1 VAGGPSTEQL
11 LGLYADMLRVR
22 FFEEKIDK
30 ELFPAGLIR
39 GLTHLY
45 IGQEATGVGVIR
57 ALEPRDYVLT
67 THRGHGHCLLRGSPP
82 ARIFAEI
89 LGRRDGLCRGKGGS
103 MHLCDMDLS
112 LIGENPVVAASIPIA
127 AGVGLACKRLKNGR
141 IVGDFFGEGAMNN
154 GAFHEAL
161 NLAALWDL
169 PVLFLCE
176 NNLYAIS
183 VPVGEASAVK
193 DLHLRAQA
201 YGMDGYRV
209 DGMDVWGVYT
219 AVLRA
224 AHVARHESRPT
235 LLVFDTYRF
244 AGHHTADSE
253 QYRSKEE
260 PVQVFRERDPI
271 HLLEMRMLDNCWLD
285 VDEVAEYRLRIR
297 EELDEACARAEA
309 APWPEPE
316 EALEGV
322 YVEGGGA

>member
-1 VAGGPSTEQL
+1 MNPKDLEQL
-11 LGLYADMLRVR
+11 VHFYEDMLRIR
-22 FFEEKIDK
+22 LFEEKVLHYLLPQK
-30 ELFPAGLIR
+30 LFR
-39 GLTHLY
+39 GSAHLS
-45 IGQEATGVGVIR
+45 IGQEAVAVGVMH
-57 ALEPRDYVLT
+57 ALQPGDYVLT
-67 THRGHGHCLLRGSPP
+67 SHRGHGHCLARGMDPE
-82 ARIFAEI
+82 RMFAEI
-89 LGRRDGLCRGKGGS
+89 MGRRTGVCGGKGGS